1 MSEFKVGD
9 KVVLRPETKPYTFRS
24 DHDDEIKIEELDYYV
39 YQEFTYIVKEVL
51 DDGDVLISHDG
62 YNKGYIAPWHLKHAK
77 EDTKFED
84 FHKEQ
89 FRQYSEEL
97 AVLESDMKER
107 LYRLEP
113 TIKLK
118 GVFDDF
124 QSREILS
131 HNIDTTELRLSI
143 FNAKPNRTLEEMQ
156 AIENW
161 LLGEK

>member
-9 KVVLRPETKPYTFRS
+9 KVVLRPETKPYTLTNFNGDMVEKS
-24 DHDDEIKIEELDYYV
+24 EILRDGFIYTVVGISKN
-39 YQEFTYIVKEVL
+39 
-51 DDGDVLISHDG
+51 DGDIDINHYGFSSICPH
-62 YNKGYIAPWHLKHAK
+62 HLKHA
-77 EDTKFED
+77 
-84 FHKEQ
+84 
-89 FRQYSEEL
+89 
-97 AVLESDMKER
+97 
-107 LYRLEP
+107 EP
-113 TIKLK
+113 TTKVE

-124 QSREILS
+124 QSREIPS